1 MLYCLL
7 LGLALFSQED
17 GDNLERIIIMG
28 LFGNL
33 FDFNGDGNLD
43 AFEQG
48 LEFMFLD
55 EMSKKSDDEDE
66 TEED

>member
-1 MLYCLL
+1 MSNGI
-7 LGLALFSQED
+7 LG
-17 GDNLERIIIMG
+17 R
-28 LFGNL
+28 L

-55 EMSKKSDDEDE
+55 EMSKKSNDEDE